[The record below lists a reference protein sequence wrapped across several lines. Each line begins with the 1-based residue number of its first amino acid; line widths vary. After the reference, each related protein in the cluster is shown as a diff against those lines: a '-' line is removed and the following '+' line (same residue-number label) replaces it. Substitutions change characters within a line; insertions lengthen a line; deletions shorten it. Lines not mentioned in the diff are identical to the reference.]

1 MKSNKKFY
9 YLQLESIY
17 LYYIGQKQEAFTVNN
32 EALILVEKGNY
43 KNKKEALKK
52 QLLQN
57 RKIFSSKCP
66 KPHENIYSQIHTTDG
81 LFNMP
86 CI

>member
-1 MKSNKKFY
+1 MQGSVRKRGTTWSYRIDFGKIDGKRR
-9 YLQLESIY
+9 QI
-17 LYYIGQKQEAFTVNN
+17 
-32 EALILVEKGNY
+32 EKGGY

-57 RKIFSSKCP
+57 GKIFSSKCP